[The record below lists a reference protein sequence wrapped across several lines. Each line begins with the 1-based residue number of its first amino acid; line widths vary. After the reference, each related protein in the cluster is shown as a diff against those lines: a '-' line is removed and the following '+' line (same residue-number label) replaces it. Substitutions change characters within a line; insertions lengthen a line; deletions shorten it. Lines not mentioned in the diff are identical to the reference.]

1 MSDRNDSSELLRKQ
15 WKPWLVGVAVLAVVI
30 AGASWVKNLSGE
42 STSESDLPVF
52 EVKQGPLT
60 ISVTEAGTIQARE
73 QVVIQSEV
81 EGQTTIIFLVPEG
94 TQVKQGDLL
103 IELDG
108 SRLVDEKVD
117 QEIRVQNAEA
127 AFIRARENLE
137 VVKNQ
142 ALSDIDKAELAYEFA
157 QQDLQKYVE
166 GEYPKDLKEAQS
178 KISLASEELQRAEEK
193 LNWSKILFSELY
205 LSQME
210 LQADELAANKAR
222 LDLELAV
229 TNLELLKD
237 YTYKR
242 DLASLES
249 DVKQAEMALERTRRK
264 ANADVVQA
272 EADLRAKDSE
282 FKRQQDKLDKN
293 EEQIIKT
300 RMYAP
305 KEGMV
310 VYATSAQASWRGN
323 AEPLEE
329 GQQVR
334 ERQELIYLPTAD
346 SFKAEVK
353 VHESSMDK
361 ISRGLP
367 VRITVDALPGRVFP
381 GEVVKIAPLPD
392 AQSVFLN
399 PDLKVYK
406 TEIHVTD
413 DTHEL
418 RTGMSCQAEIIV
430 TRYSEALYV
439 PIQAVLKVG
448 GKHCVYIMHGKSM
461 EQRTVE
467 IGFDNNRMVHVTS
480 GLKPGEKVLLT
491 PPLAPAA
498 RESEEGEVPIEATQP
513 QGEKR
518 PDAVPAAGDR
528 ESEPAGP
535 PRDTGP
541 AQDAPRDW
549 RSMTDEQRQEM
560 RRRFETMSD
569 EERQQLRQQWT
580 QGGDASRRS
589 SSEEGR
595 GRRSNL
601 TPEQREEMRK
611 RFENMSPEEREAMR
625 QRRSR
630 GREEN
635 PQEAESSP

>member
-498 RESEEGEVPIEATQP
+498 RESEEGEVPIEETQP